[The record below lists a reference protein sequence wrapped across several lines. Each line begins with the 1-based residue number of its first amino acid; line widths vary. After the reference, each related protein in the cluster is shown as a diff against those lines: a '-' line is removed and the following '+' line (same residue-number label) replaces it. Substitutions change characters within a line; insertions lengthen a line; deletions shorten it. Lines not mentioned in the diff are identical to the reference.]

1 MIRKK
6 TTAAMSWRWPGSPM
20 NEFRRFRRYFSLTTG
35 LKRPV
40 LLAFPPRMPQRRFRQ
55 RYGPRRK
62 FFYLKNSWFE
72 PVWPGS
78 LGHQVELLSRLR
90 EGASPA
96 SALKAAPISLWSTSP
111 GMGWSGPNNEPTD
124 MKDLDHIEPTL
135 RLKTAIASC
144 RFFSMLTERE
154 AAGLA
159 AAIALRQFGKGE
171 TIYREADPADKAW
184 LALAGTVKLLKAG
197 REVRPLLVEIMVPQD
212 MFGAVCHSGR
222 RLFPTAAIT
231 TEDCLLLALP
241 CEALEKVLG
250 SNAWFQRTLLA
261 DFCQRLCHAQQMRS
275 LAHQAAFCR
284 IAGVLEYLHS
294 KFRARHPAHTPD
306 PG

>member
-1 MIRKK
+1 
-6 TTAAMSWRWPGSPM
+6 
-20 NEFRRFRRYFSLTTG
+20 
-35 LKRPV
+35 
-40 LLAFPPRMPQRRFRQ
+40 
-55 RYGPRRK
+55 
-62 FFYLKNSWFE
+62 
-72 PVWPGS
+72 
-78 LGHQVELLSRLR
+78 
-90 EGASPA
+90 
-96 SALKAAPISLWSTSP
+96 
-111 GMGWSGPNNEPTD
+111 

-159 AAIALRQFGKGE
+159 AAVALRQFGKGE

-184 LALAGTVKLLKAG
+184 LVLAGTVKLLKAG

-212 MFGAVCHSGR
+212 MFGAVCHSAR
-222 RLFPTAAIT
+222 RLYPTAAIT
-231 TEDCLLLALP
+231 MEDCLLLALP

-284 IAGVLEYLHS
+284 IAGVLAYLHS
-294 KFRARHPAHTPD
+294 KFGRDIPHTRAILAEMAGTTVETAIRVTRQLARGQVIATERGRIVILNAAKLTAGGIWD
-306 PG
+306 PTVSPNDNGGGASEPLRRAPSKES